1 MSSVG
6 TGGIRVRRNELRNG
20 LAMRSY
26 NVAEALTD
34 ATKELREFAVGIG
47 GRDSLFHS
55 NSESSDITYYMPGW
69 HSTRRLSRIRKMGT
83 SLKVAGGQKCD
94 GLCR

>member
-26 NVAEALTD
+26 NVAEAFAD

-47 GRDSLFHS
+47 SRDSLFHS
-55 NSESSDITYYMPGW
+55 NSESSDITYYTP
-69 HSTRRLSRIRKMGT
+69 R
-83 SLKVAGGQKCD
+83 
-94 GLCR
+94 